1 MSFDNDIIMPKLVE
15 KKIINY
21 YKSKIKQ
28 QELSKNIIIEEQ
40 INNNNVTIN
49 KWYTLFINNIKTLL
63 INYYGFIILL
73 FSIFLLLYLRYKE
86 INRKK
91 KYINKIIKKYRE

>member
-28 QELSKNIIIEEQ
+28 QELSKNNIIEEQ
-40 INNNNVTIN
+40 TNNNVTIN
-49 KWYTLFINNIKTLL
+49 KWYNIFINNIKSLL
-63 INYYGFIILL
+63 IDYYGFIILL

-86 INRKK
+86 INKK
-91 KYINKIIKKYRE
+91 KKFLNKIIKKYRE

>member
-86 INRKK
+86 INKK
-91 KYINKIIKKYRE
+91 KKFLNKIIKKYRE

>member
-28 QELSKNIIIEEQ
+28 QELSKNNIIEDQ
-40 INNNNVTIN
+40 TNNNVTIN
-49 KWYTLFINNIKTLL
+49 NWYTLFINNIKSLL

-86 INRKK
+86 INKK
-91 KYINKIIKKYRE
+91 KKFINKIIKKYRE

>member
-40 INNNNVTIN
+40 INNNVIIN
-49 KWYTLFINNIKTLL
+49 KWYNLFINNIKSLL

-86 INRKK
+86 INKK
-91 KYINKIIKKYRE
+91 KKFLNKIIKKYRE

>member
-28 QELSKNIIIEEQ
+28 HELSKNIIIEEQ
-40 INNNNVTIN
+40 TNNNVTIN
-49 KWYTLFINNIKTLL
+49 KWYTLFINNIKSLL

-86 INRKK
+86 INKK
-91 KYINKIIKKYRE
+91 KKFLNKIIKKYRE